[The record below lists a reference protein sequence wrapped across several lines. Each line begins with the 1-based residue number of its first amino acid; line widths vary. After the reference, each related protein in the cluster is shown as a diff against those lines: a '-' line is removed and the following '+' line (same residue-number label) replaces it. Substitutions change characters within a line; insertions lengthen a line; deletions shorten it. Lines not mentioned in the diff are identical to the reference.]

1 MVCFVAPA
9 LTPQLDSAFF
19 EMLKIP
25 HFCQNAHDMIVS
37 LNVRVEFGESITLL
51 DLVSSL
57 THRIAPYL
65 AICSQT

>member
-19 EMLKIP
+19 EMLKIS
-25 HFCQNAHDMIVS
+25 HFCQNAHDVILI
-37 LNVRVEFGESITLL
+37 LNVRVEFDKSITLL
-51 DLVSSL
+51 DLMSSL